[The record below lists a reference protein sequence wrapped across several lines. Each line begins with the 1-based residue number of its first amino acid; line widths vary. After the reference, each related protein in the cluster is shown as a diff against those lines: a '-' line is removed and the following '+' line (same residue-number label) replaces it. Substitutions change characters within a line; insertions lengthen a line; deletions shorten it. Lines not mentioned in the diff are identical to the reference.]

1 MQFSIVFHPK
11 MFFSSEKF
19 MFHCRMSKTGLAFS
33 GGGVRSAALCSGV
46 LRRLL
51 QKGVIP
57 DYMSCVSGG
66 GYTGSAYL
74 DWKYRNEQK
83 DDPRWHKEFFDH
95 MRRKIGV
102 LCDWQNPL
110 QGLFDTLI
118 LLSLNIFVA
127 IILPCFN
134 WFGFAFP
141 TAYIID
147 YFFGDLLRDPFTC
160 PDVKTHN
167 FTASEIAHNSEV
179 SELFNMTKEIECVPK
194 LGTEMYF
201 TFITFA
207 FLFLLFLLFYVI
219 KRVAGPSLKPIAKV
233 LFNLTGFIFAMT
245 FLPWFIEEYIVV
257 TPLWLNALILV
268 LSIFLWLGIPPL
280 REKAS
285 LAIVIYLYAYAV
297 KWRVYK
303 TAVLSVEYSNER
315 FFLVMWISGIL
326 IWLNPFL
333 TRIQKIAIHTYNR

>member
-1 MQFSIVFHPK
+1 M
-11 MFFSSEKF
+11 SS
-19 MFHCRMSKTGLAFS
+19 TGVAFS

-51 QKGVIP
+51 QRKIVP
-57 DYMSCVSGG
+57 DFLSCVSGG
-66 GYTGSAYL
+66 GYTGTAYL
-74 DWKYRNEQK
+74 DWKYRNELK
-83 DDPRWHKEFFDH
+83 DDPRWHNYFFDH
-95 MRRKIGV
+95 MRKRIGV

-110 QGLFDTLI
+110 QGAFDTVV

-127 IILPCFN
+127 IVLPCFN
-134 WFGFAFP
+134 YFGFAFP

-147 YFFGDLLRDPFTC
+147 YFFGDLMRAPFTC

-167 FTASEIAHNSEV
+167 FTSSDINENPEV
-179 SELFNMTKEIECVPK
+179 SELYNMTDKIECVPK
-194 LGTEMYF
+194 LGPDMYF
-201 TFITFA
+201 TFMTFA
-207 FLFLLFLLFYVI
+207 FLFILFLLLYII
-219 KRVAGPSLKPIAKV
+219 KRVAGPSLKPIAKI
-233 LFNLTGFIFAMT
+233 LFNLTGFTFAMV

-280 REKAS
+280 RDKAS
-285 LAIVIYLYAYAV
+285 LAIIIYLYAYVV

-303 TAVLSVEYSNER
+303 SPVLFLEYTEDR
-315 FFLVMWISGIL
+315 FSLLIWISGML

-333 TRIQKIAIHTYNR
+333 GAFQRNAIHAYNR